1 MINNKS
7 DFLPVGKI
15 IGVHGVKGILKV
27 ISYSESPF
35 LFKPDSSI
43 LLKYPDNRKI
53 QGSFTEVFYKIEW
66 VKPHKHNFLMCLKE
80 ITDCNMAEELIGAEL
95 CIEKANLPE
104 LEDGTY
110 YWTDL
115 IGLSVFSKKDSDEI
129 FIGHIESIIPT
140 GSNDVYVVKNGDKE
154 ILIPAIESV
163 IISVNLEKK
172 IMLVNLP
179 EGL

>member
-7 DFLPVGKI
+7 DLIPIGKI
-15 IGVHGVKGILKV
+15 IGVHGIKGILKV

-35 LFKPDSSI
+35 LFKPDSSV
-43 LLKYPDNRKI
+43 LLKKSDNH
-53 QGSFTEVFYKIEW
+53 EVFHKVEW

-80 ITDCNMAEELIGAEL
+80 ITDCNKAEELIGVEFF
-95 CIEKANLPE
+95 IEKTNLPE
-104 LEDGTY
+104 LEEGTY

-115 IGLSVFSKKDSDEI
+115 IGLSVFAMENSAEI

-140 GSNDVYVVKNGDKE
+140 GSNDVYVVKNGEKE
-154 ILIPAIESV
+154 TLVPALESV
-163 IISVNLEKK
+163 IISVDLEEK
-172 IMLVNLP
+172 IMRVNLP